1 MSIIKSIALG
11 MLQGIA
17 EFLPISSSGHLQIMQ
32 YIFKIEET
40 PLLFD
45 IMLHLSTLLA
55 VVLYFRKKIWKLL
68 CILGRFITRKP
79 RLETEDENDL
89 LTGTDKRGRKTI
101 LFIILTTIV
110 TGAIGVGVSKIIK
123 TLPIKV
129 VFIFFIVTGILLILS
144 SIVEKKVEGYGGQ
157 GLTWYKALIIGIAQG
172 IGTLPGISRSGSTI
186 AGALFCHINKEEAA
200 EYSFIV
206 SIPAI
211 LGAFILE
218 LKDLQLVG
226 SAISI
231 ECIIAGMAASF
242 AWGMLSLSVLM
253 KVIKKGRLA
262 YFSFYLIPLGII
274 GLITFTYF
282 IK

>member
-17 EFLPISSSGHLQIMQ
+17 EFLPISSSGHLQVMQ

-144 SIVEKKVEGYGGQ
+144 SIVEKKVAGYGGQ